1 MKSFLLVLVIFAGFF
16 KINAQDRVDFLEF
29 NDASFRSSAVSDADL
44 YSFKSKTYFAIKTA
58 DLNIQFPLE
67 LNKEAYLGDG
77 IFLVS
82 STDDFFKQLLPNN
95 SFKIGRLAYQSKI
108 NTFLKP
114 ENSTSIFAINN
125 QEKEKVLVSCIGDLT
140 ENEITQYLAS
150 KGIELDGF
158 KADFKQFSV
167 FISKEQVE
175 ELALMPLFGYI
186 SPKLNYPT
194 PLLGSGIGQNRVN
207 AVQYK
212 GPSGLDYWG
221 RVKYWT
227 MG

>member
-1 MKSFLLVLVIFAGFF
+1 MSF
-16 KINAQDRVDFLEF
+16 
-29 NDASFRSSAVSDADL
+29 
-44 YSFKSKTYFAIKTA
+44 
-58 DLNIQFPLE
+58 
-67 LNKEAYLGDG
+67 
-77 IFLVS
+77 
-82 STDDFFKQLLPNN
+82 
-95 SFKIGRLAYQSKI
+95 
-108 NTFLKP
+108 
-114 ENSTSIFAINN
+114 
-125 QEKEKVLVSCIGDLT
+125 IGDLT

-175 ELALMPLFGYI
+175 ELALMPFVRYI

-212 GPSGLDYWG
+212 GPSGFGLLGQGINIGQWDESTVGPHLDFEQRIFNNDKLDSDLATNTHATGVAGMINGGGIFSEYSKGMAPKSMLYSWDFRG
-221 RVKYWT
+221 DILSELRAGIVNSQLSVTNHSYYL
-227 MG
+227 GIFSNNSNDGSLYICCR